1 MALNCLKIMLCL
13 KHNPSC
19 SDNKA
24 SSNFLNIYSL
34 SSLSNITGVL
44 RCLVLPLDLSELFPE
59 SVVTTY
65 RWCKYSSDA
74 PHTITSASALCGKR
88 SWGISCLWLVLW
100 WKVSLARALSI
111 LEHQLRWREAGMK
124 QKSRQELLR
133 VVIPGICCPGFTRTA
148 LSSLNRGCCRKQVS
162 LCWN

>member
-1 MALNCLKIMLCL
+1 MPILVHELSDIGWLGIEASLQSTNIFIVSLMALNCLKIMLCL

-65 RWCKYSSDA
+65 R
-74 PHTITSASALCGKR
+74 
-88 SWGISCLWLVLW
+88 
-100 WKVSLARALSI
+100 
-111 LEHQLRWREAGMK
+111 
-124 QKSRQELLR
+124 
-133 VVIPGICCPGFTRTA
+133 
-148 LSSLNRGCCRKQVS
+148 
-162 LCWN
+162 

>member
-1 MALNCLKIMLCL
+1 MPILVHELSDIGWLGIEASLQSTNIFIVFMALNCLKIMLCL

-34 SSLSNITGVL
+34 SNITGVL

-65 RWCKYSSDA
+65 R
-74 PHTITSASALCGKR
+74 
-88 SWGISCLWLVLW
+88 
-100 WKVSLARALSI
+100 
-111 LEHQLRWREAGMK
+111 
-124 QKSRQELLR
+124 
-133 VVIPGICCPGFTRTA
+133 
-148 LSSLNRGCCRKQVS
+148 
-162 LCWN
+162 